1 MLTFGIIGLPMVGK
15 TTIYN
20 LVTGAGVSTSNFF
33 TGKAD
38 INVGIAQVPDS
49 RLDFLGKLYNREPV
63 RAQIQCSDVPGLVRG
78 AAQGEGVGNQF
89 LASIRNADL
98 LVHVLRVFDNQ
109 DVPHVDGSV
118 NPLRDV
124 ETINVELLL
133 ADMDLVEK
141 RLERIRGGKKITKEA
156 ALELPV
162 LEKCLA
168 ALENEIPLHKMD
180 LSAEE
185 RATLV
190 NYSFFTEKPVMLVV
204 NTDERQFR
212 EKNFPYKEDLLA
224 LASAQGLDIIEI
236 CGQLEMEINMLE
248 PDEREAFLTDLGISE
263 LGSVRLIRAAY
274 HSLGLISFFTVG
286 SDEVKAWTIESGTA
300 AKQAAG
306 KIHSDIERGFIRAE
320 VVKFNH
326 LYEAGSMAK
335 VKEKGLARLE
345 GKDYIVEDGDII
357 NFRFNV

>member
-20 LVTGAGVSTSNFF
+20 LVTGAGASTSNFF
-33 TGKAD
+33 TGKAN
-38 INVGIAQVPDS
+38 INVGVAQVSDS
-49 RLDFLGKLYNREPV
+49 RLDYLGGLYRREPV

-89 LASIRNADL
+89 LAGIRNVDL
-98 LVHVLRVFDNQ
+98 LVHVLRAFDNPE
-109 DVPHVDGSV
+109 VPHADGSI

-124 ETINVELLL
+124 ETVHVELLL

-162 LEKCLA
+162 LEKCLV

-180 LSAEE
+180 LSPEE
-185 RATLV
+185 RAALV

-212 EKNFPYKEDLLA
+212 EKDYPGKEDLLA
-224 LASAQGLDIIEI
+224 LASAQGLEIIEI

-248 PDEREAFLTDLGISE
+248 PEEREAFLADLGISQ

-274 HSLGLISFFTVG
+274 HQLGLISFFTVG
-286 SDEVKAWTIESGTA
+286 FDEVKAWTIAGGTT

-320 VVKFNH
+320 IVKYDH
-326 LYEAGSMAK
+326 LHEAGSMAK
-335 VKEKGLARLE
+335 VKEKGLAKLE